1 MMTNEELKARA
12 QLAIVRAQSSGLA
25 GRLAEAERGIREVV
39 LNGVLS
45 GSAVN
50 LLNTLYGLV
59 SDLETVLDAA
69 AYEPMM
75 MKEVEA

>member
-1 MMTNEELKARA
+1 MMTDEELKARA
-12 QLAIVRAQSSGLA
+12 HLAIMRAQSAGLA
-25 GRLAEAERGIREVV
+25 GRLAEAERGIREVI
-39 LNGVLS
+39 LTGVLS
-45 GSAVN
+45 GAAVS